1 MPTATT
7 EANRPGAAR
16 GTPAASDVL
25 VTGLGATTPLG
36 GDVPSS
42 WAALLSGRSGVSR
55 LNTSW
60 AEQLPVRIAG
70 HMCEDPTPLLDRIQ
84 QRRLD
89 RSQAAAVVAAREAW
103 TDAGAPE
110 VEAERLA
117 VVVGTGIGGGLTLLE
132 QDDRLEQRGPRAI
145 SPHTVPRLMP
155 NGSAATVGLLL
166 GARAGTHAPTSAC
179 ASGAEALAVGA
190 LLIRSGRA
198 DVVVAGGTDACLH
211 PLALGAFA
219 RMRALSRRND
229 APDLA
234 SRPFDQERDGFVM
247 SEGAGM
253 VVLERAGFAR
263 ARGARVRAALSGAGV
278 TSDAYDVTL
287 PAVEGQVRAI
297 GAALRDAGLTGA
309 DIGHVNAH
317 ATGTPLGDVTEARAV
332 RAAVGAHPA
341 VTACKSATGHLLGAS
356 GAVEAVFTVL
366 TLAHGVVPAVRN
378 LEKVSDGIEL
388 DLVSGGPRPTTAHAA
403 LSTSFGFGGHN
414 VVLAFTRQDG

>member
-1 MPTATT
+1 MLPVTA
-7 EANRPGAAR
+7 EATSPDGGRR
-16 GTPAASDVL
+16 TSASADIL

-42 WAALLSGRSGVSR
+42 WAALLSGRSGITR
-55 LNTSW
+55 LNTPW

-70 HMCEDPTPLLDRIQ
+70 SMCQDPASGLDRIR

-89 RSQAAAVVAAREAW
+89 RSQAAALVAAQEAW

-110 VEAERLA
+110 VEPERLA
-117 VVVGTGIGGGLTLLE
+117 VVVGTGVGGALTMLE
-132 QDDRLEQRGPRAI
+132 QDDRLEERGPRAL
-145 SPHTVPRLMP
+145 SPYTVPRLMP
-155 NGSAATVGLLL
+155 NGSAAAVGLLL

-211 PLALGAFA
+211 PLSLGAFA
-219 RMRALSRRND
+219 RMRALSLRND

-247 SEGAGM
+247 AEGAGM
-253 VVLERAGFAR
+253 VVLERTEFAR
-263 ARGARVRAALSGAGV
+263 ARGAHVHAVLAGAGV

-287 PAVEGQVRAI
+287 PASEGQVRAI
-297 GAALRDAGLTGA
+297 RAALRDACLTRDDVA
-309 DIGHVNAH
+309 HVNAH
-317 ATGTPLGDVTEARAV
+317 ATGTPVGDVIEAEAV
-332 RAAVGAHPA
+332 RKAVGSHPV
-341 VTACKSATGHLLGAS
+341 VTACKAATGHLLGAS

-366 TLAHGVVPAVRN
+366 TLEHGLVPPVRN
-378 LEKVSDGIEL
+378 LDKPADGIEL
-388 DLVSGGPRPTTAHAA
+388 DLVSGEPRRTPAGAA

-414 VVLAFTRQDG
+414 VALAFTR